1 MKAVK
6 LIRLINGDELI
17 AEVLDHNAIVLKIKN
32 PLRVLII
39 PSQADPS
46 KPSVAFA
53 PWAEFSS
60 DKEMD
65 LASSAVLAVMTPIP
79 EFDRQYTNSVSPIKL
94 QTPQLLVPQK

>member
-1 MKAVK
+1 MKDPK

-17 AEVLDHNAIVLKIKN
+17 AEVVSHNAVVLKIKN
-32 PLRVLII
+32 PLRVLIV
-39 PSQADPS
+39 PSQQNPNQ
-46 KPSVAFA
+46 PSVAFA

-65 LASSAVLAVMTPIP
+65 LSGNAVLAVMTPIP
-79 EFDRQYTNSVSPIKL
+79 EFVKQYINNFSPIKI

>member
-1 MKAVK
+1 MKDVK

-17 AEVLDHNAIVLKIKN
+17 AEVLEHNAIVLKIKQ
-32 PLRVLII
+32 PLRVLIV
-39 PSQADPS
+39 PSQQNPNQ
-46 KPSVAFA
+46 PSVAFA

-79 EFDRQYTNSVSPIKL
+79 EFDKQYRNSFSAIKL